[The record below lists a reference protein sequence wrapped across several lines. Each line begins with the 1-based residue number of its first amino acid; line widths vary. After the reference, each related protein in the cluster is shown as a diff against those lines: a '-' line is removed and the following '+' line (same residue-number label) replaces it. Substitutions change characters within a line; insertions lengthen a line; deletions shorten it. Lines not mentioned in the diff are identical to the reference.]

1 MLSKRKYL
9 LSKEKSET
17 MELLFEFKRKEK
29 FNGVVECGIIIE
41 EQLIWTSAL
50 KYHVSTDQL
59 TVDVQKILHIS
70 PGVHVYLLSYET
82 QMRYQM
88 ELIANIDMVV
98 LAVQLRGKSR
108 YDFGSIKTTMDQ
120 VSGQYSLYSIPPKHL
135 SFSIKEEVN
144 GQIFLI
150 FMPKDYVR
158 DFALHYP
165 NAKYLTAKKFLFR
178 IFPSVEKNRPFL
190 DGQAR
195 SVATFLLDY
204 LRIET
209 RPDTF
214 IVGLTIK
221 TFISLLLNPTSP
233 NTKISYY
240 ANYSEEMEKILLMLS
255 TDLSEFPGI
264 RKMSRMLHINTT
276 TFKKMFSLKTGT
288 SPLRY
293 WHKMRMEKAH
303 QMLLSSNLR
312 PSDIADYLGY
322 SSLHAFDKAFKKHF
336 GIPPTAIIQK
346 DI

>member
-1 MLSKRKYL
+1 
-9 LSKEKSET
+9 
-17 MELLFEFKRKEK
+17 MELLFEFKRRGD
-29 FNGVVECGIIIE
+29 FNGVVKGGIVIE
-41 EQLIWTSAL
+41 DQLIWTSAL
-50 KYHVSTDQL
+50 KYHVSTNQL
-59 TVDVQKILHIS
+59 KVDVQKILHIS
-70 PGVHVYLLSYET
+70 PGVHLYLLTYET
-82 QMRYQM
+82 YLRYQI
-88 ELIANIDMVV
+88 ELTANMDMVV
-98 LAVQLRGKSR
+98 ITVQLRGKSR
-108 YDFGSIKTTMDQ
+108 YHFGNIKSSTDQ
-120 VSGQYSLYSIPPKHL
+120 VSGQYSLYSIPPKKL
-135 SFSIKEEVN
+135 LFSINEEVN
-144 GQIFLI
+144 GQILLI

-165 NAKYLTAKKFLFR
+165 NAKYLVTRKLLFR
-178 IFPSVEKNRPFL
+178 IFPSIEKNRPFL

-204 LRIET
+204 LRSET

-221 TFISLLLNPTSP
+221 TFLSLLLNPTSP
-233 NTKISYY
+233 KTKISYY